1 MVIGQSRIN
10 INSFQTPYKEEGKG
24 SNSLEWKLK
33 TFKEGIDE
41 LVVLKANAEL
51 VKLAEEEAKKQ
62 ALSYVVGTMGSGDVW
77 NNEKDRLLWL
87 SEKYDII
94 CEDMET
100 ISTYQIGL
108 KFNIPTIGIR
118 ILSNNLLLGEE
129 YDKSVG
135 KIGQEYIYNLV
146 ERTIGTGLFV
156 PIS

>member
-1 MVIGQSRIN
+1 
-10 INSFQTPYKEEGKG
+10 
-24 SNSLEWKLK
+24 
-33 TFKEGIDE
+33 
-41 LVVLKANAEL
+41 
-51 VKLAEEEAKKQ
+51 
-62 ALSYVVGTMGSGDVW
+62 MGSGDVW

-146 ERTIGTGLFV
+146 KRTIGTDLFV

>member
-1 MVIGQSRIN
+1 
-10 INSFQTPYKEEGKG
+10 
-24 SNSLEWKLK
+24 
-33 TFKEGIDE
+33 
-41 LVVLKANAEL
+41 
-51 VKLAEEEAKKQ
+51 
-62 ALSYVVGTMGSGDVW
+62 
-77 NNEKDRLLWL
+77 
-87 SEKYDII
+87 
-94 CEDMET
+94 MET

-146 ERTIGTGLFV
+146 KRTIGTDLFV